1 MWGQWSKSEDVSN
14 FLKEHGNEEKERRKS
29 RRPAGGDST
38 EASQTQTEHKQTRK
52 KNHPSRKC
60 ERRALKTGTENR
72 KPKT

>member
-14 FLKEHGNEEKERRKS
+14 FLKEQGSEEKELRKS
-29 RRPAGGDST
+29 RRPAAGDST